1 MTGFLKSWKRL
12 LRSATLTVVPAV
24 ALAQSPLPDPCD
36 LNRDGSLTEADK
48 SAAVSM
54 VLNPTTCSSPATGI
68 LANGACNAAMVQ
80 RVVNAILGGGCRTD
94 TYHPHAATLTWVAS
108 TTPNV
113 TYSVYRSEAAGGPYS
128 LIKAGVKI
136 LSFFDPNVIA
146 GRTYYYYV
154 TAVDSSGNASVY
166 SNQATAAI
174 PTP

>member
-1 MTGFLKSWKRL
+1 MAGSAQALKRL
-12 LRSATLTVVPAV
+12 LRSAGFTFVSAV
-24 ALAQSPLPDPCD
+24 ALAQSPLQDPCD

-48 SAAVSM
+48 NVAVSM
-54 VLNPTTCSSPATGI
+54 VLNPGTCSSPI

-113 TYSVYRSEAAGGPYS
+113 TYSVHRSEAVSGPYT
-128 LIKAGVKI
+128 LIRAGVQL

-146 GRTYYYYV
+146 GRTYYYSV

-166 SNQATAAI
+166 SNQATATI

>member
-1 MTGFLKSWKRL
+1 MTGFVKSWIGL
-12 LRSATLTVVPAV
+12 LRPITLTVVSAG
-24 ALAQSPLPDPCD
+24 ALAQSPLQDPCD

-48 SAAVSM
+48 NVAASM
-54 VLNPTTCSSPATGI
+54 VLNPSTCSSPI
-68 LANGACNAAMVQ
+68 LANGACNAVMVQ

-113 TYSVYRSEAAGGPYS
+113 TYSVHRSESAGGPYT
-128 LIKAGVKI
+128 LIKAGVKL

-146 GRTYYYYV
+146 GRTYYYVV
-154 TAVDSSGNASVY
+154 TAVDPSGNASGY
-166 SNQATAAI
+166 SNQATAKI